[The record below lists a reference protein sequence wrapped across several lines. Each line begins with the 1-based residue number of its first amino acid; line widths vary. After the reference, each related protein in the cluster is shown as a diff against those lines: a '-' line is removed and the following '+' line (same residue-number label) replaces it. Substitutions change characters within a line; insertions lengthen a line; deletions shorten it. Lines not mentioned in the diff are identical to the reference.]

1 MLINNKS
8 LIKTVNK
15 LNLTDNEREKFNKFG
30 EDDRG
35 NFLYN
40 GKPIIGG
47 ATAEQI
53 AQIEAN
59 TQAIGTEELPTTAK
73 TLKGAIAETF
83 QSVSSGKTLIA
94 SAITDKGVSTS
105 NDDTFQV
112 MANNILR
119 LSSTEEIT
127 YTFNTVSDMKNS
139 KTVFV
144 EGDIIKVL
152 GYYTQGDLIESSL
165 KYTVMTYENWLN
177 SYPEDMRLVSY
188 TTGWWGYK
196 YIKMFVDEYGNHTL
210 KNGLIA
216 KLIIEDN
223 IVYAEQYGCRG
234 DGVNLDNT
242 AFRHLFGLNK
252 RDITIKFQHN
262 KTYVIGTEPYN
273 CMYYDE
279 EKFNVVKD
287 NNLLAN
293 NTACC
298 VNEYA
303 TQGGQFVGGWN
314 THIKPCLVNAK
325 NVTIDGSGSKIFIPD
340 NQFEDKE
347 SMNVFSWLELTN
359 YINGLEIKNFII
371 DGNGLNQITR
381 PSCSKDAICTNHG
394 LFYGGGTLE
403 ALTKEEGYIN
413 QITNNNINVNCY
425 KSYTAQMCNVYI
437 HDNIIK
443 NMGAS
448 IEKAA
453 SGDLGGDGILI
464 LPPPLMDNVEISNNQ
479 FFNLGRWVI
488 AIDLVNDSKECSNI
502 KINNNTYDYDEN
514 NIDVTGSYRGLGWID
529 FECTRKFINLEVK
542 NNNIHGLCGFAFNG
556 GTNARGNNIQI
567 YNNILKSP
575 ALNYK
580 SAYPYDFYFY
590 NLNAD
595 NLIISG
601 NTIINELNND
611 NLRSLGYS
619 IHNLTYSNNR
629 IYKEQIIDLSY
640 TGNILIDSNVRV
652 DKNNEIISDYKKVI
666 AFSKVNN
673 NEITEE
679 PAHVIFV
686 NNDGGFGASF
696 NGCVT
701 FPKNFDFI
709 ISNNSNTRYNANF
722 SKCNKPVIDGKYIDD
737 IRGSLRC
744 ASIYN
749 QIEDKLNNFE
759 SNGYILKENQILLHD
774 NAKRIIANNYGYL
787 PITSNEFAVVE
798 KDVNNMNS
806 AINTNQIF
814 YTSKNAY
821 IPLNNGTLGSE
832 SILED
837 NIDIYN
843 CEIESGDVKLKY
855 LCPIASTSIIP
866 YEIYGNV
873 DLELGKIAEFNANDY
888 NSPQESYIDKT
899 GNYTMTYLKS
909 NEAYTSSNL
918 VDGEFISYND
928 GGQTSGTY
936 FSLFE
941 GEDFG
946 EEFTI
951 VIYGSKL
958 YHLGIGSVSDSSNHN
973 NCIFDLFFGSLYVY
987 GSNANVGNID
997 KHMITIVIKK
1007 GGEPI
1012 IYFNDQRIDTPI
1024 KYIPIDINYS
1034 TDFRL
1039 LIGKSTFLDFG
1050 YTKFA
1055 QSKFRNIIAYNRR
1068 LNYNEIQE
1076 LYNSLPV
1083 VNEFILNKETLNIN
1097 EEETGIF
1104 TVSLKENPLT
1114 TKKVSISTDNQY
1126 ITVEPSELIFN
1137 SNNYNTPQT
1146 VTINSSKDN
1155 NEIEDTAVIK
1165 INSSNIS
1172 KKQLNV
1178 TIADKG
1184 PEGTPAEN

>member
-1 MLINNKS
+1 MTEHKEKPLETDINT
-8 LIKTVNK
+8 I
-15 LNLTDNEREKFNKFG
+15 NE
-30 EDDRG
+30 
-35 NFLYN
+35 
-40 GKPIIGG
+40 
-47 ATAEQI
+47 
-53 AQIEAN
+53 
-59 TQAIGTEELPTTAK
+59 EELLTTTK
-73 TLKGAIAETF
+73 ILKGAIADIDKALQF
-83 QSVSSGKTLIA
+83 ISSGKTLIA
-94 SAITDKGVSTS
+94 GAITDKGVATN
-105 NDDTFQV
+105 NDDTFQT
-112 MANNILR
+112 MANNIYQ
-119 LSSTEEIT
+119 LSLTEEVN

-139 KTVFV
+139 EIEFV

-152 GYYTQGDLIESSL
+152 GYYTQDDLIESSL
-165 KYTVMTYENWLN
+165 KYEVMTYENWLN

-188 TTGWWGYK
+188 TTGWWGYN

-210 KNGLIA
+210 KNGLVA

-234 DGVNLDNT
+234 DGINLDNT

-252 RDITIKFQHN
+252 RDITIKFQPN

-279 EKFNVVKD
+279 EKFNIVKD
-287 NNLLAN
+287 NNLYSN
-293 NTACC
+293 NTICC

-303 TQGGQFVGGWN
+303 TQGGRFVGGWN
-314 THIKPCLVNAK
+314 SHIKPCLVNAK

-340 NQFEDKE
+340 NQFEDRE
-347 SMNVFSWLELTN
+347 TMNVFSWLELTN
-359 YINGLEIKNFII
+359 YINGLEIKNFVI
-371 DGNGLNQITR
+371 DGNASHQLTR
-381 PSCSKDAICTNHG
+381 PSISKDAITTNHG
-394 LFYGGGTLE
+394 LFYGGGTLNE
-403 ALTKEEGYIN
+403 IINNGDYIK
-413 QITNNNINVNCY
+413 QITSNGIDINCY
-425 KSYTAQMCNVYI
+425 KTYTAQLCNVYI
-437 HDNIIK
+437 HDNNIK
-443 NMGAS
+443 NMGTVIAGR
-448 IEKAA
+448 
-453 SGDLGGDGILI
+453 GDLGGDGILI
-464 LPPPLMDNVEISNNQ
+464 IPPPLMDNVEISNNQ
-479 FFNLGRWVI
+479 FFNLGRWVV
-488 AIDLVNDSKECSNI
+488 AIDLVGDCKECSNI
-502 KINNNTYDYDEN
+502 KINNNSYDYDKN
-514 NIDVTGSYRGLGWID
+514 NVNVEGSYRGLGWID

-567 YNNILKSP
+567 CNNILISP

-595 NLIISG
+595 NLTISG

-640 TGNILIDSNVRV
+640 TGNILIDGNIKV
-652 DKNNEIISDYKKVI
+652 DKNNEIISNYKKVI
-666 AFSKVNN
+666 MFAKVSNS
-673 NEITEE
+673 EITDE

-696 NGCVT
+696 GGCVT
-701 FPKNFDFI
+701 FPKNFDFL
-709 ISNNSNTRYNANF
+709 ISNNSNARYNANF
-722 SKCNKPVIDGKYIDD
+722 SKCNKPVIDGKYISN
-737 IRGSLRC
+737 IRGSLRG

-749 QIEDKLNNFE
+749 HIEDKLNNFE
-759 SNGYILKENQILLHD
+759 SNGYIVKENQMLSYD
-774 NAKRIIANNYGYL
+774 NAARLIANNYGYL
-787 PITSNEFAVVE
+787 PITSNEFGVVVS
-798 KDVNNMNS
+798 DVNNMNS
-806 AINTNQIF
+806 TISTSQIF

-843 CEIESGDVKLKY
+843 GEIESGNVKLKY
-855 LCPIASTSIIP
+855 LCPIASTTIVP

-873 DLELGKIAEFNANDY
+873 DLDFGKIAEFNARDY

-928 GGQTSGTY
+928 GGRTSGTC

-958 YHLGIGSVSDSSNHN
+958 YHLGIGSVSDSSNRN
-973 NCIFDLFFGSLYVY
+973 NCIFDLFFGALYVY

-1034 TDFRL
+1034 TDFKL
-1039 LIGKSTFLDFG
+1039 LIGKSPFLDFG
-1050 YTKFA
+1050 N
-1055 QSKFRNIIAYNRR
+1055 SKFGQNKIRNIIAYNRR

-1076 LYNSLPV
+1076 LYNSLSV
-1083 VNEFILNKETLNIN
+1083 VK
-1097 EEETGIF
+1097 
-1104 TVSLKENPLT
+1104 
-1114 TKKVSISTDNQY
+1114 
-1126 ITVEPSELIFN
+1126 
-1137 SNNYNTPQT
+1137 
-1146 VTINSSKDN
+1146 
-1155 NEIEDTAVIK
+1155 
-1165 INSSNIS
+1165 
-1172 KKQLNV
+1172 
-1178 TIADKG
+1178 
-1184 PEGTPAEN
+1184 